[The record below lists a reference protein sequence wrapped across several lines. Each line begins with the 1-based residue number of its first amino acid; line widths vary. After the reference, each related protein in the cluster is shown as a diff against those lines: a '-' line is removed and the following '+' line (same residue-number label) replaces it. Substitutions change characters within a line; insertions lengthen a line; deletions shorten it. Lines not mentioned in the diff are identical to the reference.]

1 MVLQMGWYWIS
12 CAPVVGMNG
21 HIVNERVVSWS
32 GWRSVARVPR
42 RYAQEIGPSSRPR
55 RLVEYGNSVLP
66 VVEEVDHSL
75 VHTIFEDDQ
84 AAAVVVLVV
93 AHVGWE
99 SVRGVALVSWMSL
112 GKLKWYGSHVIART
126 NHEALLEYDYYIFLL
141 WYECGIDS
149 SPE

>member
-32 GWRSVARVPR
+32 GWRRVARVPR

-55 RLVEYGNSVLP
+55 RLVEYVHSVFP
-66 VVEEVDHSL
+66 VVEQVDHSL

-93 AHVGWE
+93 ADVGRE
-99 SVRGVALVSWMSL
+99 SVRCVAFVSRM
-112 GKLKWYGSHVIART
+112 GCCEFKWYCSHVIART